1 MKWFLALAAAFI
13 VLASSPA
20 AQARNTNDGGVNAA
34 VNETLPAPSAPVV
47 IARRGNDLAE
57 ADAVLPLDQV
67 LANLRARYSGNMLEV
82 KGGGRDGDGRPYRIK
97 WLTDEGAVLYITVD
111 ARTGDIISVQGDD

>member
-13 VLASSPA
+13 VLAPSPA
-20 AQARNTNDGGVNAA
+20 AQARNGNDDRDNAYI
-34 VNETLPAPSAPVV
+34 NETAPVPPAPVV
-47 IARRGNDLAE
+47 IARRGGDQDE
-57 ADAVLPLDQV
+57 AGAVLPLDQV
-67 LANLRARYSGNMLEV
+67 LANLRAHYSGDMLEV